1 MNGKLVELCAKTLS
15 LCYYQSHISHE
26 EHITLQLAC
35 IAGRTNI
42 ITFNRVDRET
52 LAPATYVN
60 DNVVDFWML
69 WVTRNEQP
77 DTSEVKPFTSH
88 FYSTLIGDGID
99 KGLVQA
105 SHWLKKRKID
115 IFSYKLILLPINLNS
130 HWSLCVIV
138 NLNKFRDHVKLD
150 KVQMNSEIPFMM
162 LLDSLGM
169 HGAEEIGQN
178 IRKWL
183 VHEWNKF
190 SNNVD
195 LDERHISLIPIF
207 SPKGTVI
214 AAYKVCSMLVVNFNF
229 GDNKNDCFTFSSLR
243 FVTNFST

>member
-1 MNGKLVELCAKTLS
+1 MNGELVELCAKTLS
-15 LCYYQSHISHE
+15 LCDYQSHISHE
-26 EHITLQLAC
+26 EHITLQLARTS
-35 IAGRTNI
+35 GRSNI
-42 ITFNRVDRET
+42 VTFNREDRET

-69 WVTRNEQP
+69 WVTRNEHP

-99 KGLVQA
+99 KGLLQVSQ
-105 SHWLKKRKID
+105 WLKKKNID
-115 IFSYKLILLPINLNS
+115 IFSYKLLLLPINLNL

-138 NLNKFRDHVKLD
+138 NLHKFRDHVKLD
-150 KVQMNSEIPFMM
+150 QVQLNSEIPFMM

-169 HGAEEIGQN
+169 HDAGEIRQN
-178 IRKWL
+178 IHKWL
-183 VHEWNKF
+183 LHEWNKF

-195 LDERHISLIPIF
+195 LDEKRISLIPIV

-229 GDNKNDCFTFSSLR
+229 GDNKNDCSTFSSLH
-243 FVTNFST
+243 FVTKFST